1 MGLEQGLFSN
11 TAVVFYYTGEV
22 TCYSKDSTLQ
32 ITSVV
37 LVWQV
42 GQVREVE
49 VRAARGEGA
58 LDAHHVAEQQ
68 RMQLQQEGQERLQ
81 HLRDQE
87 QQV

>member
-1 MGLEQGLFSN
+1 MLSNIALVFS
-11 TAVVFYYTGEV
+11 YTCEV
-22 TCYSKDSTLQ
+22 TSYSKESKVL
-32 ITSVV
+32 ITSIV
-37 LVWQV
+37 LAWQV
-42 GQVREVE
+42 RQVREVE

-58 LDAHHVAEQQ
+58 LDAHHVAEQR